1 MKKGLAVFSGSAVV
15 HKLMQDGTVVL
26 GTAANPAAVTV
37 SGSVNVTGQMTASAN
52 SVLVGNVGGEFTNT
66 TLGGI
71 LVELKNSASSQ
82 SGSLKSYI
90 DAQDVAVGN
99 AAAAALGAYTASNNA
114 ALAQEVQD
122 RISGDNAQAAAL
134 GAYTASNN
142 AALAVEVQARIDGDA
157 SVRSDLSAA
166 LTASSLAAS
175 SSLEGVRSD
184 LQGQIDV
191 LAGGDLS
198 GTLSS
203 IADIKSFLDG
213 QAGGVEGILTGFN
226 DLSVAVNA
234 ISGALTSEVAA
245 RESAVSTLAL
255 SASNAIVAEEGA
267 RIAGDQ
273 DLQDQIDALQLSS
286 SGDVASLR
294 ADFNAYTSS
303 NDSALAAE
311 IARATG
317 AEATLTSDLA
327 AEVTRATGAEAT
339 LTADLAAEVT
349 RATAAEVAL
358 GGRIDGVESDLSDEV
373 ARATAAEQGLA
384 DDIADEASRAQ
395 AAEAGLASDIAAV
408 AADLATETTN
418 RVADVDAEELRATT
432 AEAALGVRIDGV
444 EEDLAT
450 EQARAEA
457 AEAGLQSAIN
467 TEKGRI
473 DAILSGSSVDLDNFK
488 EVVDFVNS
496 IDLANDN
503 ALAGAIIDINAT
515 ASQMRSDF
523 NAYTASNDAALAAE
537 VSRAQGAEAD
547 LAADIAAEQA
557 RAEGVEAGLQ
567 AQIDASAFQVNGMSV
582 LAKSG
587 SFSIVGS
594 SNIAIGSAAGVVTV
608 SLKDQVSIT
617 GSLSAAQLSASAGLS
632 VVGGASVAGGLTV
645 SSGDMSVSQGAVS
658 VKMTRAQAAART
670 AQDGDMFYLTDTSD
684 DNASAFPRGSC
695 WYFRQGGEWFD
706 APFFMG

>member
-1 MKKGLAVFSGSAVV
+1 LCVARYRRSLTYFRRYKMKKGLAVFSGSAVV

-286 SGDVASLR
+286 SGDVTSLR
-294 ADFNAYTSS
+294 ADFNAYTAS

-311 IARATG
+311 IVRATG

-327 AEVTRATGAEAT
+327 AEVVRATGAEAT
-339 LTADLAAEVT
+339 LRTDLASEVT
-349 RATAAEVAL
+349 
-358 GGRIDGVESDLSDEV
+358 
-373 ARATAAEQGLA
+373 RATAAEQGLA

-395 AAEAGLASDIAAV
+395 AAEAGLAGDIAAV

-418 RVADVDAEELRATT
+418 RIADVDAEELRATT

-444 EEDLAT
+444 EADLAT

-457 AEAGLQSAIN
+457 AEAGLQSAID

-537 VSRAQGAEAD
+537 VSRAQG
-547 LAADIAAEQA
+547 
-557 RAEGVEAGLQ
+557 VEAGLQ

-582 LAKSG
+582 PAKSG

-594 SNIAIGSAAGVVTV
+594 SNIDVASAAGVVTV

-645 SSGDMSVSQGAVS
+645 SSGDMTVSQGAVS

-706 APFFMG
+706 APFYGEG

>member
-286 SGDVASLR
+286 SGDVTSLR
-294 ADFNAYTSS
+294 ADFNAYTAS

-311 IARATG
+311 IVRATG

-327 AEVTRATGAEAT
+327 AEVVRATGAEAT
-339 LTADLAAEVT
+339 LRTDLASEVT
-349 RATAAEVAL
+349 
-358 GGRIDGVESDLSDEV
+358 
-373 ARATAAEQGLA
+373 RATAAEQGLA

-395 AAEAGLASDIAAV
+395 AAEAGLAGDIAAV

-418 RVADVDAEELRATT
+418 RIADVDAEELRATT

-444 EEDLAT
+444 EADLAT

-457 AEAGLQSAIN
+457 AEAGLQSAID

-537 VSRAQGAEAD
+537 VSRAQG
-547 LAADIAAEQA
+547 
-557 RAEGVEAGLQ
+557 VEAGLQ

-582 LAKSG
+582 PAKSG

-594 SNIAIGSAAGVVTV
+594 SNIDVASAAGVVTV

-645 SSGDMSVSQGAVS
+645 SSGDMTVSQGAVS

-706 APFFMG
+706 APFYGEG

>member
-203 IADIKSFLDG
+203 IAEIQSFLDG

-234 ISGALTSEVAA
+234 ISGALSQEVTD
-245 RESAVSTLAL
+245 RESAVSALAL
-255 SASNAIVAEEGA
+255 SASNAIVAEEAA

-286 SGDVASLR
+286 SGDVTSLR

-311 IARATG
+311 IARATA

-327 AEVTRATGAEAT
+327 AEVTRATGAESV
-339 LTADLAAEVT
+339 LTADLAAEVV

-395 AAEAGLASDIAAV
+395 TAEAGLASDIAAV

-444 EEDLAT
+444 EADLAT

-457 AEAGLQSAIN
+457 AEAGLQSAID

-537 VSRAQGAEAD
+537 VSRAQG
-547 LAADIAAEQA
+547 
-557 RAEGVEAGLQ
+557 VEAGLQ

-582 LAKSG
+582 PAKSG

-594 SNIAIGSAAGVVTV
+594 SNINVASAAGVVTV

-658 VKMTRAQAAART
+658 VKMTRVQAAART

-684 DNASAFPRGSC
+684 DPSGTFPRGKA
-695 WYFRQGGEWFD
+695 WYFRQDGAWFD
-706 APFFMG
+706 APFFQE